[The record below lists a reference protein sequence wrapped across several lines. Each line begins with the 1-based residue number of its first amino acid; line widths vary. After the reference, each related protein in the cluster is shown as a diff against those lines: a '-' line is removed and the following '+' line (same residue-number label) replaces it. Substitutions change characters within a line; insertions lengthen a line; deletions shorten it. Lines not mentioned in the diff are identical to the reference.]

1 MAIFYVTFGP
11 FSVTSCYLSPLN
23 MWCRKC
29 SLLPVLISVKKLGRV
44 QRGLRVNRI
53 PAKSLSAYDDEW
65 SVQKVLTDPE
75 GPGLILKR
83 SCFFFSVDLL
93 CLSFSSSSKSRP
105 KYVSKS
111 TWFLNHLSSSSNCLW
126 MCEKSWIRAFYG
138 SIWSNS
144 HFRYISEPEVVSE
157 LGVKKGL
164 ITSGLIV
171 DTGSDCEEGFRINV
185 GVPLV

>member
-11 FSVTSCYLSPLN
+11 LSVTSCYLSPLN

-29 SLLPVLISVKKLGRV
+29 SLLPVLISVQKSGRV
-44 QRGLRVNRI
+44 QKGWRVTRTC
-53 PAKSLSAYDDEW
+53 PAVSW
-65 SVQKVLTDPE
+65 SVYHKRVAQKALMHPE

-111 TWFLNHLSSSSNCLW
+111 TWFLNHLSSSSNLLW
-126 MCEKSWIRAFYG
+126 MCEKSWIRAF
-138 SIWSNS
+138 IWFNIIEFSFPVCS
-144 HFRYISEPEVVSE
+144 
-157 LGVKKGL
+157 
-164 ITSGLIV
+164 
-171 DTGSDCEEGFRINV
+171 
-185 GVPLV
+185 